1 MSVDN
6 HVTVNGLPLQVFQ
19 DAEKRDEIEQHRQ
32 DEIAGM
38 KHRTHIMTSAGPAVK
53 RKQFLPRGTIDLM
66 QAEVQRILEQFPDGL
81 LYDDITKLM
90 SMPVQLTQLHYITGP
105 LRLGC
110 IKWKV
115 INPTTNSL
123 FRGLTMLRL
132 RHDGEAMPEVRRQH
146 RRKAADQVVE
156 RIETPADLI
165 VPGIPKAPL
174 AAPTIAPIVGSV
186 RAELVLFARAQRRL
200 ERLRLVYQA
209 KIAKLDRI
217 HAKNW
222 SKLARRL
229 VLAEPVTKGNG
240 NGRSDASHVVDHHA
254 TRQG

>member
-1 MSVDN
+1 MPDA

-38 KHRTHIMTSAGPAVK
+38 KHRKHVMTSAGPAVR

-66 QAEVQRILEQFPDGL
+66 QAEVLDILKQFPDGIL
-81 LYDDITKLM
+81 NGDLKKLATLPIDD
-90 SMPVQLTQLHYITGP
+90 TQISYITGP

-115 INPTTNSL
+115 INPRTGTL
-123 FRGLTMLRL
+123 KQGLGMVRL
-132 RHDGEAMPEVRRQH
+132 RREGEAIPAIRRQK
-146 RRKAADQVVE
+146 RRRTVHDQVVE
-156 RIETPADLI
+156 RIATPADLI
-165 VPGIPKAPL
+165 VPGIPKAPP

-186 RAELVLFARAQRRL
+186 RAEIVLFASAQRRL
-200 ERLRLVYQA
+200 EKLRLVYQA

-217 HAKNW
+217 HARNW

-229 VLAEPVTKGNG
+229 VLAEPVAKGNG
-240 NGRSDASHVVDHHA
+240 NGHSGAVSVVDRQP